1 MKSGLYLKDS
11 LGLISRDF
19 FPPPPIVIAS
29 ACWRDSPS
37 VSFSWVLHNEFLS
50 FFFFFKP
57 RWIKL
62 LNGYFLLRSI
72 GDLSNPK
79 VENLCVQ
86 GGERINFGEPAK
98 WPSLFDSARGLS
110 ARSKTRLS
118 GQVLQMPGWMFLQT
132 LYRASQRWSVSSR
145 LVVLRLL
152 LLKSCCKLCHR
163 EEAGWFVPLPKFSPS
178 RRWLCT
184 FCKWLFHR
192 SSGGKALGFWEMETA
207 EVYLSLTWAI

>member
-1 MKSGLYLKDS
+1 M
-11 LGLISRDF
+11 
-19 FPPPPIVIAS
+19 VI
-29 ACWRDSPS
+29 
-37 VSFSWVLHNEFLS
+37 
-50 FFFFFKP
+50 
-57 RWIKL
+57 
-62 LNGYFLLRSI
+62 LLRSI
-72 GDLSNPK
+72 GELSNPK

-86 GGERINFGEPAK
+86 GESELISVSPQNDLPCLTVRGGYRRE
-98 WPSLFDSARGLS
+98 ARPGFL
-110 ARSKTRLS
+110 ARFCKC
-118 GQVLQMPGWMFLQT
+118 PGGCLQT
-132 LYRASQRWSVSSR
+132 LYRASKRWSVSSR

-184 FCKWLFHR
+184 FCKSPFHR